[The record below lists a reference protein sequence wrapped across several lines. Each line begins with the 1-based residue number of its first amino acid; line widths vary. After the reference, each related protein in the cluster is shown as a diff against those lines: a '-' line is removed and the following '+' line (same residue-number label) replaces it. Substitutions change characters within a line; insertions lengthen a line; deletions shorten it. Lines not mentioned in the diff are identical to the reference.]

1 MKKIILS
8 VIALVILVLPSAAIA
23 QSVDINRDVCRNAPA
38 TRVDPTLCRDRVG
51 NSKDPKQNPIYG
63 PNSIVTKAVNI
74 LSMVVGVAA
83 VIFII
88 VGGFRYIISGSN
100 PEEVNKA
107 REYIIYALVA
117 LILVAVA
124 QLIIRYALTQID

>member
-1 MKKIILS
+1 MKKIIFCL
-8 VIALVILVLPSAAIA
+8 IALAILIPTSAAGA

-38 TRVDPTLCRDRVG
+38 TRTEPTLCRDRVG

-63 PNSIVTKAVNI
+63 PNSIVAKAVNI
-74 LSMVVGVAA
+74 LSLVVGIAA
-83 VIFII
+83 VVFII
-88 VGGFRYIISGSN
+88 VAGFRFIISGNS

-124 QLIIRYALTQID
+124 QLIIRYALAQID